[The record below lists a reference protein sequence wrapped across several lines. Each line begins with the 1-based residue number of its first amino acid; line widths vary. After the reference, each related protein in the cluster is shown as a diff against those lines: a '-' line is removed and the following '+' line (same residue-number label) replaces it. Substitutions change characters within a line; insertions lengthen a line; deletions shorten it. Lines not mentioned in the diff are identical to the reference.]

1 MATFENQRTIITHT
15 KMKENETNF
24 IQVRKEDLK
33 QLAHLKL
40 NNNNRLTY
48 LQILIYIDLCGN
60 ADGYHKEFSPA
71 YYQNQYNISK
81 SSAQDAF
88 KALESA
94 GLITKDETKTD
105 TYHFYRNIDES
116 IVKNTIQ

>member
-1 MATFENQRTIITHT
+1 
-15 KMKENETNF
+15 MKENETNF

-33 QLAHLKL
+33 QLAHLKI
-40 NNNNRLTY
+40 NNNRLTY

-60 ADGYHKEFSPA
+60 ADGYNKEFSPS
-71 YYQNQYNISK
+71 YYQKQYNISK

-94 GLITKDETKTD
+94 GLIIQDQNKKDI
-105 TYHFYRNIDES
+105 YHFYRNIDET
-116 IVKNTIQ
+116 IVNEHIQ

>member
-1 MATFENQRTIITHT
+1 MLGVLKMATFENQRTIITHT

-48 LQILIYIDLCGN
+48 L
-60 ADGYHKEFSPA
+60 
-71 YYQNQYNISK
+71 
-81 SSAQDAF
+81 
-88 KALESA
+88 
-94 GLITKDETKTD
+94 
-105 TYHFYRNIDES
+105 
-116 IVKNTIQ
+116 